1 MIVKLQRILFGL
13 SAAVVIVDFVWAMIG
28 KFQIDLLA
36 YAQLGLMSMALLAG
50 GFYYQTKRAEP
61 ELAAM
66 LMGASFLCLF
76 SAAASMLN
84 YFFLTLHGPRIDDI
98 LVAADRTLG
107 FDWYSTM
114 IAMARYPLLN
124 EVFFRVYNMV
134 LPEIALVMVAL
145 AWTGQVEKVY
155 RYCVALGVGALIA
168 IALWAL
174 APSLG
179 AKSLYTLP
187 PEVVSTLTLSVT
199 GDYGKALVALLRDG
213 PGYISPSDLRGLI
226 AFPSYHGVLALI
238 VAWYGWHLR
247 WLRWPLLLLNAT
259 VIVSSPIQGGHHM
272 VDLLGSFPV
281 TALALYLATLGETKE
296 SSAKLAV
303 MVNKK
308 QKFKIWPVPQGL
320 LARVPYNI
328 KKLPPARLSRH

>member
-1 MIVKLQRILFGL
+1 MLFKLQRILFGL
-13 SAAVVIVDFVWAMIG
+13 GAAVVAADLVWAAICH
-28 KFQIDLLA
+28 FDIDIAA
-36 YAQLGLMSMALLAG
+36 YARLGLMSLALLG
-50 GFYYQTKRAEP
+50 GAIYYQTRRAEP

-98 LVAADRTLG
+98 LVAADRALG

-114 IAMARYPLLN
+114 LAMARHPLLN

-155 RYCVALGVGALIA
+155 RYCLALGVGALIA

-174 APSLG
+174 MPSLG

-187 PEVVSTLTLSVT
+187 PEVASKMTLSVT
-199 GDYGKALVALLRDG
+199 GEYGKALVALLRDG
-213 PGYISPSDLRGLI
+213 PGYITPADLRGLI

-238 VAWYGWHLR
+238 VAWYGWNVR

-259 VIVSSPIQGGHHM
+259 VIISSPVQGGHHM

-281 TALALYLATLGETKE
+281 TALALYIAALGETKE
-296 SSAKLAV
+296 SSAKSAET
-303 MVNKK
+303 VNKK
-308 QKFKIWPVPQGL
+308 QRYKTREVPQGL
-320 LARVPYNI
+320 LDA
-328 KKLPPARLSRH
+328 PPIQH